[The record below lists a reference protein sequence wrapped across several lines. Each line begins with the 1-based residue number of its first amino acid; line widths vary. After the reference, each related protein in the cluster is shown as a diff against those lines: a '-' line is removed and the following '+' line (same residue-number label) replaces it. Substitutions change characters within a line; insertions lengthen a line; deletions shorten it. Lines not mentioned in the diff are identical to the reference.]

1 MVDIPTDPANTDE
14 PTTPG
19 GNTPPAESPNPIPGV
34 GQDSPPQPVE
44 PTGAV
49 VQPPN
54 PTTPPPPVQGS
65 EPLAA
70 SRSEIPVE
78 PTNTDPVAPP
88 EASPDPPTPNIPSEI
103 TPDPT
108 PAEPVSSP
116 ATPPDP
122 PSVPAPTPAPTDPP
136 EMSDPEPLPAK
147 LAESVSTDPDTP
159 MTAEQVGPA
168 WMRTDP
174 TVRAAQD
181 AAAEPG
187 GESDVISGASI
198 GDSPPWQS
206 PADPTAQVMGE
217 GEAPSAGHF
226 PVVIFVILIL
236 GIIIA
241 IGVFLF
247 AQGSLP
253 FGG

>member
-1 MVDIPTDPANTDE
+1 MEPANTD
-14 PTTPG
+14 
-19 GNTPPAESPNPIPGV
+19 PID
-34 GQDSPPQPVE
+34 Q
-44 PTGAV
+44 
-49 VQPPN
+49 
-54 PTTPPPPVQGS
+54 
-65 EPLAA
+65 
-70 SRSEIPVE
+70 
-78 PTNTDPVAPP
+78 P
-88 EASPDPPTPNIPSEI
+88 EAPPDPPTPNIPSEI
-103 TPDPT
+103 TSDPT

-136 EMSDPEPLPAK
+136 ETVSPEPLPAK

-181 AAAEPG
+181 AVDPSTG
-187 GESDVISGASI
+187 SDVISGAPA

-206 PADPTAQVMGE
+206 PADPTTQVMGE

>member
-1 MVDIPTDPANTDE
+1 MVDTPTDPTNTDE

-19 GNTPPAESPNPIPGV
+19 GTTPPARSPNPIPGV
-34 GQDSPPQPVE
+34 GQESPPQPVE

-54 PTTPPPPVQGS
+54 PTTPPPPVQGG

-70 SRSEIPVE
+70 SRSEGPAEPPSEIPS
-78 PTNTDPVAPP
+78 DPPA
-88 EASPDPPTPNIPSEI
+88 ALSDPPTPNIPSEI

-108 PAEPVSSP
+108 PTEPVSSP
-116 ATPPDP
+116 ATLPDP
-122 PSVPAPTPAPTDPP
+122 PSVLTPTPTPTDPP
-136 EMSDPEPLPAK
+136 ETTNLEPLPAK
-147 LAESVSTDPDTP
+147 LAESVSADPDTP

-181 AAAEPG
+181 AVDPSAG
-187 GESDVISGASI
+187 SDVISGAPM
-198 GDSPPWQS
+198 GDSPPWPS
-206 PADPTAQVMGE
+206 PADPTTQVMGDE
-217 GEAPSAGHF
+217 GAPSAGHF